1 VCWEIHREIAE
12 GDEAGRESELH
23 VILMQN
29 NNFSNAHPS
38 RVEAGKSKRVI
49 RTANE
54 TAKDE
59 KGRKCN
65 GKLFSHHERIK

>member
-1 VCWEIHREIAE
+1 VCWEIHRQIAE

-38 RVEAGKSKRVI
+38 RDEAGKSKRVI

-59 KGRKCN
+59 KGENAMENC
-65 GKLFSHHERIK
+65 FRIMSG